1 MKATAVIGKLLA
13 GQAEAAEFV
22 GGRSRS
28 RATGRAFLR
37 TIVGALTLVLAV
49 AARPSTATEIE
60 HLDDL
65 TDAQPSLQA
74 AIQRDGSDGFASLA
88 GFALDGMLFGVAG
101 HSTGRLAGGALVEY
115 FDADLFDGGPFDGDL
130 LGGAWGAAKLADSV
144 YAELRAFGGEDDLW
158 MMQVHVELDIPMPPY
173 LLLTPFVVGT
183 HAEENGVDFQR
194 GEAGAKLGT
203 RTEGPVSF
211 AGIETS
217 GPVGFQAGLGGIDS
231 NAYDPRL
238 RATVGMGLPFGSI
251 RLGIGARYTSGA
263 DELGVGGSVSFS
275 F

>member
-1 MKATAVIGKLLA
+1 MKTTTGSGKLVSGRL
-13 GQAEAAEFV
+13 EAAEPV
-22 GGRSRS
+22 SGKSRS
-28 RATGRAFLR
+28 RATRRAVRR
-37 TIVGALTLVLAV
+37 TIVAALTLVLAL
-49 AARPSTATEIE
+49 AARPSPAAEIE

-74 AIQRDGSDGFASLA
+74 ALQRDGSDGFASLA

-101 HSTGRLAGGALVEY
+101 YTTDRLAGGALVEY
-115 FDADLFDGGPFDGDL
+115 FDGGLFAGDTVDRDL
-130 LGGAWGAAKLADSV
+130 LGGAWGAAKLGDGGYIA
-144 YAELRAFGGEDDLW
+144 LRALGGGDDLW
-158 MMQVHVELDIPMPPY
+158 MTQVHVELDVPLPPY

-183 HAEENGVDFQR
+183 YAEKNGVDFRR

-231 NAYDPRL
+231 DAYDPRL
-238 RATVGMGLPFGSI
+238 RATAGMGLPFGPA
-251 RLGIGARYTSGA
+251 RLGVGARYTTGVG
-263 DELGVGGSVSFS
+263 DLGVGGSLTISF
-275 F
+275 